1 MKRILLIVLIAVFAS
16 STLALAAWKV
26 ADMVNGDEAAPP
38 SGAETALSDDGAGE
52 AGSGETAGEA
62 AQAASGD
69 IEAAGAEAAARPS
82 GEDFSQDTPEQ
93 RYVTET
99 QRHQNFFVALA
110 EGEVKRLDAIATD
123 YQPAGDPDTSY
134 MYFTVTTTGG
144 GKHDGTMVLKHEDG
158 LWRIAAVRQL
168 TGGLGGGTDYVVP
181 ADFEADLARE
191 LVELQ
196 DFLSKTAQGR
206 LDYMVVDSVS
216 RPSDTET
223 VLIGRVVS
231 VGGRIVDTQHD
242 PAQRLRYLAPDR
254 HREPLRPESI
264 RRDGHEHQ

>member
-1 MKRILLIVLIAVFAS
+1 MKRILLIVLVVVFAS
-16 STLALAAWKV
+16 TTLALAAWKI
-26 ADMVNGDEAAPP
+26 ADIAGGNGDAPP
-38 SGAETALSDDGAGE
+38 DNADIAATDGSGPAASGGSAGE
-52 AGSGETAGEA
+52 ADGMVAAGVET
-62 AQAASGD
+62 
-69 IEAAGAEAAARPS
+69 AGAEAAAMPS

-99 QRHQNFFVALA
+99 QRHQNFFIALA
-110 EGEVKRLDAIATD
+110 GGSIKRLDCIATD

-144 GKHDGTMVLKHEDG
+144 DKHDGTMVLKHEDG

-168 TGGLGGGTDYVVP
+168 AGELGGGTDYVVP

-196 DFLSKTAQGR
+196 EFLSKTAQGR

-223 VLIGRVVS
+223 ILTGRVVG
-231 VGGRIVDTQHD
+231 VGGRIENT
-242 PAQRLRYLAPDR
+242 RMTLRNDYGIWHLTNI
-254 HREPLRPESI
+254 ESL
-264 RRDGHEHQ
+264 